1 MKLSN
6 KKAIITGASRGI
18 GKAIAIQLARDGA
31 EVIIHY
37 HTNKEEAENV
47 ADLINSTGGKSHILK
62 ADLADPDQAIQ
73 LGEQGWR
80 ILKGIDYLINN
91 AGVCYK
97 RNFLDTTLT
106 DVDFFV
112 NINFRGTLLLTQ
124 TIAKKMIEE
133 NVKGSIYTI
142 TSVNAIQPGVGFSV
156 YGATKGALET
166 IMKGIALE
174 LAPYNIKVNTI
185 VAGAIQTD
193 INAEVW
199 QNPDKR
205 KSVES
210 VIPMGRF
217 GNPEEIAK
225 CICGLLSSG
234 SYITGSSIKIDG
246 GWLLNT
252 GYSGAGETL

>member
-91 AGVCYK
+91 AGVCY
-97 RNFLDTTLT
+97 TTLT